1 VRVRVAAGFLVLLA
15 LAVAPIFS
23 TVLPP
28 LVDYPNHLARMHLLA
43 EGGNQYYA
51 VHWAPLPN
59 LAADLLIPLLAR
71 VMPLALAGK
80 IFLVAI
86 FALIAGGCVALNRV
100 VAGRWRLW
108 PLLGFLF
115 LYNRIFLWGF
125 INDLFGL
132 GVALCGLALWLGLE
146 RRATALRLVVS
157 SLVALAC
164 FFSHLVAFGIYAL
177 AVAGVEAVPAWR
189 ELRHDDWRALA
200 ARVAIAA
207 AQFVIPAAVFA
218 MWWHPA
224 AGKPVSY
231 AAFLR
236 KFDLLFS
243 VFDNY
248 SRAFDVACFV
258 LMVLAL
264 VMLAATRRL
273 GMAPRMAGAAALLLA
288 AYLLMPSQLLSGTGA
303 DHRLPIAL
311 FLVVI
316 AGSSPS
322 LGRREA
328 VVAGCAAALMFAVR
342 MGVIESMWL
351 RSDRVYAADFAVLD
365 ALPHG
370 KRLAVAYPAGEV
382 HAGTIPVLH
391 LPTLAAARR
400 EAFVPSVFAS
410 PAQQPLVLTPPA
422 EALAQITVAPAWW
435 LAFVSRDPVARGLLG
450 PALAQYDY
458 VVFLD
463 RQPFDLPADPCLAP
477 VAAQPNFRLAAIVRG
492 CR

>member
-1 VRVRVAAGFLVLLA
+1 VQVRVAAGFVVLLVL
-15 LAVAPIFS
+15 AVVPVFS

-59 LAADLLIPLLAR
+59 LAADVLIPLLAR
-71 VMPLALAGK
+71 GMPLALAGK
-80 IFLVAI
+80 IFLVAV
-86 FALIAGGCVALNRV
+86 FALIAGGCVGLNRV

-132 GVALCGLALWLGLE
+132 GVALCGIALWLGLE
-146 RRATALRLVVS
+146 RRATALRLIVS

-164 FFSHLVAFGIYAL
+164 FFSHIVAFGIYAL
-177 AVAGVEAVPAWR
+177 AIAGVELVPAWR
-189 ELRHDDWRALA
+189 ELRQDDWRSLA
-200 ARVAIAA
+200 ARIAVAAG
-207 AQFVIPAAVFA
+207 QFVIPAAVFLLS
-218 MWWHPA
+218 WQPG
-224 AGKPVSY
+224 AGGFVSY
-231 AAFLR
+231 AGFLR

-248 SRAFDVACFV
+248 SRAFDVTCFV

-273 GMAPRMAGAAALLLA
+273 GLAPRLAGAAALLLI

-303 DHRLPIAL
+303 DHRLPVAL
-311 FLVVI
+311 FLIVI

-328 VVAGCAAALMFAVR
+328 IVAGCAAALIFAVR
-342 MGVIESMWL
+342 MGVIESVWL
-351 RSDRVYAADFAVLD
+351 RSDRAYTADLAVLD
-365 ALPHG
+365 ALPQRA
-370 KRLAVAYPAGEV
+370 KLAVAFPAGEA
-382 HAGTIPVLH
+382 HAGSIPVLH

-400 EAFVPSVFAS
+400 EAFVPTVFTS

-422 EALAQITVAPAWW
+422 EALAQIAVAPAWW
-435 LAFVSRDPVARGLLG
+435 LAFVDHDPVARGLLG

-477 VAAQPNFRLAAIVRG
+477 VAAQSNFRLAAIVRG
-492 CR
+492 CH